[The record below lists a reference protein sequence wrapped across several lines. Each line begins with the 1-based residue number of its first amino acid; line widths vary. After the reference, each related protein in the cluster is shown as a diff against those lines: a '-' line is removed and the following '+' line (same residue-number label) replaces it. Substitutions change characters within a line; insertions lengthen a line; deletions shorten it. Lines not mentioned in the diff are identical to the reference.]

1 MFKPS
6 LLAAA
11 LIGLAVGPAGAQT
24 APQTRIV
31 VELYTSQG
39 CNSCPPADALLGKLA
54 QRPGVLALSFHVD
67 YWNYLGWAD
76 PFSLKAATE
85 RQRAY
90 QYAMRKSGV
99 YTPQMVVG
107 GRWEGVGSSE
117 GDIERALRNAP
128 PPAVPVALEKLGP
141 AGVKVSIEASEA
153 AKGAD
158 IVLVLFDRQHT
169 TRIPRGEN
177 GGKTL
182 TYHHVVR
189 EFRTVGNHM
198 GERFEWTIATAS
210 QSGQKRGGAAVL
222 VQRPKAGPIVGAAMV
237 YLD

>member
-1 MFKPS
+1 MSKLTP
-6 LLAAA
+6 LAAA
-11 LIGLAVGPAGAQT
+11 LIGLAAAAQAQT
-24 APQTRIV
+24 EPQSRIV
-31 VELYTSQG
+31 LELYTSQG

-54 QRPGVLALSFHVD
+54 TRPGVLALSFHVD

-90 QYAMRKSGV
+90 QYAMRKSSM

-107 GRWEGVGSSE
+107 GRWEGVGSAE

-128 PPAVPVALEKLGP
+128 RPSVPVILERLGA
-141 AGVKVSIEASEA
+141 AGIKVSIDAA
-153 AKGAD
+153 ADAKGAD
-158 IVLVLFDRQHT
+158 IILVLFDRQHT
-169 TRIPRGEN
+169 TRIARGEN
-177 GGKTL
+177 SGKTL

-189 EFRTVGNHM
+189 EIRTVGNHM
-198 GERFEWTIATAS
+198 GERFEWTVATAS
-210 QSGQKRGGAAVL
+210 QGGQKRGGAAVL
-222 VQRPKAGPIVGAAMV
+222 VQRPKSGPILGAAMT

>member
-1 MFKPS
+1 MFKPY
-6 LLAAA
+6 LLAALVLGSA
-11 LIGLAVGPAGAQT
+11 AAAQAQPT
-24 APQTRIV
+24 PQSRIV

-39 CNSCPPADALLGKLA
+39 CNSCPPADALLGKLV

-76 PFSLKAATE
+76 PFSLKSATE

-90 QYAMRKSGV
+90 QYAMRKSSI
-99 YTPQMVVG
+99 YTPQMIVG

-117 GDIERALRNAP
+117 SDIERALRNAP
-128 PPAVPVALEKLGP
+128 APSVAVLLEKLGA
-141 AGVKVSIEASEA
+141 AGVKVTIESSEA

-158 IVLVLFDRQHT
+158 VILVLFDKQHT

-198 GERFEWTIATAS
+198 GERFEWTIAAAS
-210 QSGQKRGGAAVL
+210 QGGQKRGGAAVL
-222 VQRPKAGPIVGAAMV
+222 VQRPKAGPILGAAMT